1 MKIDPQTYPIPKL
14 FGMMLGAIAP
24 RPIAFASTVDEKGR
38 PNLAPFSFFNGFG
51 ANPPI
56 LVFSPSRRGRDN
68 TTKHTY
74 NNIKMVP
81 EVVINV
87 VNYDMV
93 YQTSLA
99 SSDFPEGVNEFDKAG
114 FTALKSDLVKPFRVK
129 ESPVNFECKVLQVIE
144 TGDQGSAGNLVI
156 CEIVKLHIDD
166 AILNEK
172 GIIDPNKIDLVGR
185 MGAEYYV
192 RASGRALFEVE
203 KPQSVV
209 GIGVDTLPEQ
219 IRYSEILSGNDI
231 GRLGNLKRFPN
242 SKEIEASKMLPD
254 VKEILSNQTLSPLQI
269 TNNLH
274 IIAHKLIAISRV
286 EEALALL
293 LLK

>member
-99 SSDFPEGVNEFDKAG
+99 SSDFPEGVNEFDKARC
-114 FTALKSDLVKPFRVK
+114 V
-129 ESPVNFECKVLQVIE
+129 
-144 TGDQGSAGNLVI
+144 
-156 CEIVKLHIDD
+156 
-166 AILNEK
+166 
-172 GIIDPNKIDLVGR
+172 
-185 MGAEYYV
+185 
-192 RASGRALFEVE
+192 
-203 KPQSVV
+203 
-209 GIGVDTLPEQ
+209 
-219 IRYSEILSGNDI
+219 
-231 GRLGNLKRFPN
+231 
-242 SKEIEASKMLPD
+242 
-254 VKEILSNQTLSPLQI
+254 
-269 TNNLH
+269 
-274 IIAHKLIAISRV
+274 
-286 EEALALL
+286 
-293 LLK
+293 